1 MLRPMRLVFLGS
13 PEFAIPALERLI
25 ASEHDIAGVY
35 TQPDRPSGRGRKLSP
50 PPVKALALAH
60 GLPVFQPES
69 ICSPESIEQLRS
81 LRPDVAVIAAYGQI
95 LKRGVLDVP
104 PKGFLNIHASL
115 LPRWRGAAPIP
126 AAILHGDSETGAT
139 IMLVERRLDAGPMLG
154 SVRLPIRPDDTT
166 ATLTPRVAEAG
177 AELLLDLL
185 PRWGRG
191 EITPQPQDDALAT
204 YAPAIKKSDAL
215 IDWER
220 DDADLAARKVRAYN
234 PWPIAYSYLDGQPL
248 RILEAVALEHDHD
261 APPGTIVALPE
272 QESAPA
278 GFGVVA
284 ARRVLGVVRVQGPG
298 GKPMTAADYLRGHRD
313 IIGKRLANA

>member
-1 MLRPMRLVFLGS
+1 MRVVFLGS

-50 PPVKALALAH
+50 PPVKVLALEH
-60 GLPVFQPES
+60 GLPVFQPQS
-69 ICSPESIEQLRS
+69 ISSPESIEQLRT
-81 LRPDVAVIAAYGQI
+81 LRPDAAVIAAYGQI
-95 LKRGVLDVP
+95 LKQAVLDVP

-139 IMLVERRLDAGPMLG
+139 IMLVERKLDAGPMLG
-154 SVRLPIRPDDTT
+154 SVTVPIRPDDTT
-166 ATLTPRVAEAG
+166 ATLTPRIAEAG
-177 AELLLDLL
+177 ADLLLDLL
-185 PRWGRG
+185 PKWGRG

-204 YAPAIKKSDAL
+204 YAPVIKKSDAL

-220 DDADLAARKVRAYN
+220 DDAELAARKVRAYN
-234 PWPIAYSYLDGQPL
+234 PWPVAYSYLGGQPL
-248 RILEAVALEHDHD
+248 RILEAVALQHEHG
-261 APPGTIVALPE
+261 APPGTIFTFTGQGENTLLG
-272 QESAPA
+272 A
-278 GFGVVA
+278 GFAVVA
-284 ARRVLGVVRVQGPG
+284 ARHVLGVVRVQGPG
-298 GKPMTAADYLRGHRD
+298 GKPMPAAEYVRGHRD